1 MPISFSD
8 GHTHDFTHFKEKMS
22 HSLTEKSL
30 VCVYSSYL
38 GIVNLHENTFIPIK
52 NSKNH
57 PLTEEDKQFNRER
70 STIRIKIEYFNTK
83 FKTFQIKE

>member
-1 MPISFSD
+1 M
-8 GHTHDFTHFKEKMS
+8 
-22 HSLTEKSL
+22 
-30 VCVYSSYL
+30 
-38 GIVNLHENTFIPIK
+38 NLHENTFIPIK

-70 STIRIKIEYFNTK
+70 ATIRIKIEYFNTR